1 MKSKISVNI
10 DLYLSYDSESE
21 LKETIKTLMFKL
33 VEKNN
38 LSRGELKQGK
48 VKINHKLHIVTG
60 KQIGRAHV

>member
-48 VKINHKLHIVTG
+48 VKINHKPIL
-60 KQIGRAHV
+60 